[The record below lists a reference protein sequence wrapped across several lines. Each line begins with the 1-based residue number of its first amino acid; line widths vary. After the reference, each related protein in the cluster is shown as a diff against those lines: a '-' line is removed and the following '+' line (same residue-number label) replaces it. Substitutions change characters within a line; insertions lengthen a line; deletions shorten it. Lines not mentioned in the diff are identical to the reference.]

1 MYKCLYISTIL
12 IMIKVDEQ
20 QLTLIQKK
28 HIYKP
33 NINLANPAC
42 LLTYKGRR
50 ATLKFVTSQLQF
62 HITISIITI

>member
-20 QLTLIQKK
+20 QLTLIQTNKNY
-28 HIYKP
+28 IYKP
-33 NINLANPAC
+33 NINPVC
-42 LLTYKGRR
+42 LHTYKGRR